1 MANHSD
7 GTAIKEQYR
16 IFTQNQFKL
25 SYLINF
31 LQQIAAAYAVDLLLL
46 IVAPNTIPKIIAIT
60 IDIIN
65 PFLEKFI

>member
-31 LQQIAAAYAVDLLLL
+31 LQQISSNDKPIYYSPLM
-46 IVAPNTIPKIIAIT
+46 
-60 IDIIN
+60 
-65 PFLEKFI
+65 FIS